1 MMPYMF
7 GAIAV
12 KGVQSEFFES
22 LLNICLELP
31 ERFHRWY
38 GDQYSLAKAV
48 HIASF
53 NFGFLD
59 PDKHMA
65 IAMSQLSPQQLS
77 SLRGKKVQMIT
88 FKGSG
93 GEIFMEPTLKNL
105 RSLLFQS
112 AIKK

>member
-22 LLNICLELP
+22 LFSICLELP

-38 GDQYSLAKAV
+38 GDQYSMVKAV

-53 NFGFLD
+53 NIGFLD
-59 PDKHMA
+59 PDKHMTICDVTT
-65 IAMSQLSPQQLS
+65 IAAT
-77 SLRGKKVQMIT
+77 V
-88 FKGSG
+88 
-93 GEIFMEPTLKNL
+93 IFIE
-105 RSLLFQS
+105 R
-112 AIKK
+112 